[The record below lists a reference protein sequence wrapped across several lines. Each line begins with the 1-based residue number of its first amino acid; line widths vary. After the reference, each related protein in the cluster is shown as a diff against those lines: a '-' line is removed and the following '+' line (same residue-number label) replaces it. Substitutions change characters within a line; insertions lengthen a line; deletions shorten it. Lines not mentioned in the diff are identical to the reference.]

1 VSPAKASRA
10 KPGGTKTSTAKTST
24 AKTTPSGSR
33 AAGADHG
40 NGSSLAVLDPAQL
53 TLLPRPEPPPE
64 ALAAVV
70 AAAQFL
76 WARPAAP
83 EEPHPVH
90 DAWRFSGRWWAQ
102 PALVRR
108 ARPWARP

>member
-1 VSPAKASRA
+1 MSPAQAGRATSGKAGKAATTARA
-10 KPGGTKTSTAKTST
+10 GQEGTGR
-24 AKTTPSGSR
+24 PL
-33 AAGADHG
+33 AA
-40 NGSSLAVLDPAQL
+40 LPPEQL
-53 TLLPRPEPPPE
+53 TLRSRPEPPPE
-64 ALAAVV
+64 ALAAIV
-70 AAAQFL
+70 AAAQLL

-83 EEPHPVH
+83 EEPHPPH

>member
-1 VSPAKASRA
+1 MASRA
-10 KPGGTKTSTAKTST
+10 KAKGKSGG
-24 AKTTPSGSR
+24 
-33 AAGADHG
+33 AGAEDG
-40 NGSSLAVLDPAQL
+40 RPSDGSSLVALRPEQL
-53 TLLPRPEPPPE
+53 TLRPRPEPAPE
-64 ALAAVV
+64 ALAAIT
-70 AAAQFL
+70 AAAQLL

-83 EEPHPVH
+83 EDPPPAH

>member
-1 VSPAKASRA
+1 VSPAKGSRAKPGGAKASRA
-10 KPGGTKTSTAKTST
+10 KSSPAGAG
-24 AKTTPSGSR
+24 
-33 AAGADHG
+33 AAGGDQGHA
-40 NGSSLAVLDPAQL
+40 SSLAAVSPAQL

-64 ALAAVV
+64 ALAAIV
-70 AAAQFL
+70 AAAQLL

-83 EEPHPVH
+83 EEPHLPH